1 MLFWCIT
8 LLFVLFWVWGLYSVG
23 FCVLRF
29 CCVLC
34 CDCCASLVFG
44 LVGLGV
50 VVLRLLVVCVCRW
63 LCCGI
68 VLVCCVSWF
77 AEVRFSGYLGSCVC
91 VGESLLFWCLLCGT
105 ERFGFCGLVFVVYYG

>member
-44 LVGLGV
+44 LVGWV
-50 VVLRLLVVCVCRW
+50 RL
-63 LCCGI
+63 
-68 VLVCCVSWF
+68 
-77 AEVRFSGYLGSCVC
+77 
-91 VGESLLFWCLLCGT
+91 
-105 ERFGFCGLVFVVYYG
+105 FCGCSLFAFVGGCVMVLCWYAV